1 MEIEGASLYQ
11 MNKQLSAN
19 EKVMSAAAQKKAQEE
34 ARLWFMNQGGEY
46 SMLLCH
52 EQRDYTVFHKIAGA
66 YSEAAAALFECINN
80 RGELISIEPADGGAL
95 EIWIRMIIVNGVTDD
110 GVNLIETE
118 EDFCYYLFNY
128 DSAIINY

>member
-1 MEIEGASLYQ
+1 MEIEGVSLYQ

-19 EKVMSAAAQKKAQEE
+19 EKIMSAAAQKKAQEE

-80 RGELISIEPADGGAL
+80 RGDLVSIEPADGGAL
-95 EIWIRMIIVNGVTDD
+95 EIWIRIIMVNGVTDD